1 MTVTYCAKIDVN
13 VTAWQVITD
22 GIKQGALPARF
33 SVLADLA
40 SGTSDGQINLVYAVT
55 ETAKAA
61 SSTTT
66 YDLTSLTYQGETIN
80 FAEVVLVAVY
90 NKRTTALAYITVKP
104 KAAAPFGLLAGSK
117 GFWPADVAADNDQG
131 DVVGPEGWFI
141 KYDKVGV
148 PAANG
153 ATDGLDIVCSAVAGD
168 TNTWDI
174 LILGRAS

>member
-1 MTVTYCAKIDVN
+1 MTTTYTAKLDVN
-13 VTAWQVITD
+13 VTAWQVIND
-22 GIKQGALPARF
+22 GIKAGTIPARF
-33 SVLADLA
+33 SVVADLA

-61 SSTTT
+61 SSTTS
-66 YDLTSLTYQGETIN
+66 YDLTALTYQGETIN
-80 FAEVVLVAVY
+80 FAEVVLIALY
-90 NKRTTALAYITVKP
+90 NKRTTALAYLTVKP
-104 KAAAPFGLLAGSK
+104 SAAAPFGLLAGSK
-117 GFWPADVAADNDQG
+117 GFWPADVAGDNDQG

-153 ATDGLDIVCSAVAGD
+153 STDGLQVVASAVAGD
-168 TNTWDI
+168 TNTWDL